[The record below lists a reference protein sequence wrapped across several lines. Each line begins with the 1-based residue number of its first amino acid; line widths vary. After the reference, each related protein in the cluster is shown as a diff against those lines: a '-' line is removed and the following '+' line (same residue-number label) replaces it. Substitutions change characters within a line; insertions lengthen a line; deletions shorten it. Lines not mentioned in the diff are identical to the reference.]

1 MLKMQWVERQEN
13 NAENAAKADVMG
25 MLHLETQN

>member
-1 MLKMQWVERQEN
+1 MLKMQWVKRQESN
-13 NAENAAKADVMG
+13 VKNAAEAEVMG